1 MSLPAVE
8 NPATIAAPPLMRRR
22 VAVSLAAAFGIALL
36 AGGVAL
42 HHAGSRSVP
51 VGGEGWQQP
60 VDTLGELA
68 RHLEQNPSDA
78 RARAIY
84 ARMQSER
91 GDYSAAASAYEQ
103 AVAVRSRVA
112 LDPQVWCEY
121 AEAVAM
127 ANRGRLRGKPESL
140 IARALVLNPRHPRA
154 LEMAGSAAVEQERFG
169 EALQHWEQLLE
180 LLPVDSAQHR
190 ELLSAIERTR
200 MRSGRS

>member
-1 MSLPAVE
+1 MTVPVTEDLAKM
-8 NPATIAAPPLMRRR
+8 NAAPQMRRR
-22 VAVSLAAAFGIALL
+22 VCIALSIAAGLALL
-36 AGGVAL
+36 AVAFNFL
-42 HHAGSRSVP
+42 Y
-51 VGGEGWQQP
+51 EGLREAPFADDALLRP

-180 LLPVDSAQHR
+180 LLPVDSPQHR